1 MISNTGNYNVP
12 RTHKPSYFTPSQIAV
27 YKGVW
32 SLSTLPRTY
41 MSSLHDYSVGK
52 MLLSDFMQC
61 VDQEHAYQDIIMIG
75 RQAPRP
81 ASDTRMLDLC
91 KQKFETEVKVT
102 DPLLVVY
109 YECSHDLIA
118 EYADIKDNI
127 HQHSN
132 KVPNYVLLS
141 VRQNFKARLQIV
153 LVRVPTPEMNLST
166 YKLFHGVS
174 CK

>member
-1 MISNTGNYNVP
+1 MISNTGNYNIP
-12 RTHKPSYFTPSQIAV
+12 RTHKPSSFTPEQIAV

-32 SLSTLPRTY
+32 SLSTLNRSY

-61 VDQEHAYQDIIMIG
+61 VDQDHAYRDTIMIG

-109 YECSHDLIA
+109 HECSHDLLLDLN
-118 EYADIKDNI
+118 EKSVTN
-127 HQHSN
+127 QM
-132 KVPNYVLLS
+132 VLLS

-153 LVRVPTPEMNLST
+153 LVRVPTPEMNLLT
-166 YKLFHGVS
+166 YKQFYGVP